1 MDERKKILIMD
12 TQVLLNIVT
21 ITISTILSVGAILL
35 SLWFYRESNKQ
46 NKETAL
52 LQTDIKNAIEK
63 LEQLYNR
70 TYTDTFGA
78 LKTQLDAMQKH
89 IFHSSVGDTNIS
101 EPNNLRFSIL
111 GCVTEQTD
119 LTIEDLCTKVKGFK
133 TSEIAE
139 TVYKFHREGIVS
151 FDGNNIKYLKP
162 KNIETSFGQG
172 VEK

>member
-1 MDERKKILIMD
+1 MD
-12 TQVLLNIVT
+12 TQVILNIVT

-52 LQTDIKNAIEK
+52 LQADIKNSIEK

-78 LKTQLDAMQKH
+78 LKTQLDAMQRH
-89 IFHSSVGDTNIS
+89 IFHSSVGDTNTS

-119 LTIEDLCTKVKGFK
+119 LSIEELCSQVKGFK
-133 TSEIAE
+133 TSEITDA
-139 TVYKFHREGIVS
+139 VYKIHREGIVS
-151 FDGNNIKYLKP
+151 FDGNIIKYLKT
-162 KNIETSFGQG
+162 KNINNIAGQG
-172 VEK
+172 IE